1 MAKNAGNY
9 YKLRT
14 KKWLEKKGFQVATME
29 KMLRIPIKDDKVI
42 FIKKDQFAS
51 DLLAIS
57 EEQIIFIQVKLNRK
71 HIAEGIKGLA
81 AFKMPKWVDKWVVIW
96 SKGDREPEVIE
107 VE

>member
-14 KKWLEKKGFQVATME
+14 KKWLKAKGFEVATME
-29 KMLRIPIKDDKVI
+29 RMLRISKDDKVI
-42 FIKKDQFAS
+42 FIKQDQMAS
-51 DLLAIS
+51 DLLAVS

-71 HIAEGIKGLA
+71 HIAEGVKGLA
-81 AFKMPKWVDKWVVIW
+81 AFKMPKWVDKWVVVW
-96 SKGDREPEVIE
+96 SRGAREPEVIE